1 MKKSIIIISIFTILL
16 AVGIAYNQKII
27 NKMKSSIGENIVSR
41 GSRAENI
48 VDFKK
53 LRFLPPP
60 VQNYFKHV
68 LKDGQPIIRS
78 AKFKQHG
85 KLLTEMK
92 SNKWL
97 LFDADYLAAPDSIG
111 FFWNAKVFMIP
122 FFHIRVLD
130 SYHAG
135 IGSGVIRLFSLWTL
149 NKDTDHLEINSGAL
163 HRYLAE
169 SVWFPTALLPQSG
182 VRWDSLNSS
191 SAIATLSD
199 HGVTVSLEFRFNKLG
214 EIVTIF
220 SPARWGRFGGVYKQN
235 AWEGHFSD
243 YVLEK
248 GGMRIPRKGE
258 VGWYDGNDLHIVWK
272 GEILEA
278 IYR

>member
-1 MKKSIIIISIFTILL
+1 MKKSIIIISIFTIFL
-16 AVGIAYNQKII
+16 AIGIVHNQKII
-27 NKMKSSIGENIVSR
+27 NKIDRSIVESVVEPKATADNRV
-41 GSRAENI
+41 N
-48 VDFKK
+48 FKT
-53 LRFLPPP
+53 LRSLPRP

-85 KLLTEMK
+85 KLLTETG

-97 LFDADYLAAPDSIG
+97 VFDADYTAAPNSVG
-111 FFWNAKVFMIP
+111 FLWNAKVFMFP
-122 FFHIRVLD
+122 FFHLRVLD

-135 IGSGVIRLFSLWTL
+135 IGSGVVRLLSLWTL
-149 NKDTDHLEINSGAL
+149 NKDSDRPELNSGAL

-169 SVWFPTALLPQSG
+169 AVWFPTALLPQSG
-182 VRWDSLNSS
+182 VRWDSLNGS

-214 EIVTIF
+214 EVVTIY
-220 SPARWGRFGGVYKQN
+220 SPRRWGLFEGVYKQN
-235 AWEGHFSD
+235 VWEGHFSD
-243 YVLEK
+243 YVLAK

-258 VGWYDGNDLHIVWK
+258 VGWYHGDKLNIVWK
-272 GEILEA
+272 GEIIEA
-278 IYR
+278 IYK